1 MSQINDYFFHRNNIN
16 SNNQLEI
23 VVMKKIMRAE
33 NVLSAFI
40 VAFLLLGFQ
49 AVSTAQEQG
58 SSGIQSGDWI
68 VRAGMVNVDPKSN
81 NGAIVTV
88 SDDSSLSINFTYM
101 ITDNIGLDVLG
112 ALPFEHDLYTTLT
125 VETAL
130 AGLDLDV
137 PAGTWAASTE
147 HLPPTV
153 SAIYYFTPGSNFR
166 PYVGVGL
173 NYTKFFHEST
183 KGGVLGELG
192 LKPKI
197 DSTTGLSFQVGFDV
211 DVSDT
216 LILNVDYRKVNI
228 EPDAKL
234 FTESTGETFAT
245 TGVFKA
251 PLNPSVFM
259 VQLAMKF

>member
-1 MSQINDYFFHRNNIN
+1 MIIFFTGIII
-16 SNNQLEI
+16 SSINQLG
-23 VVMKKIMRAE
+23 VMVMRKIMKAE
-33 NVLSAFI
+33 NVLLAFV
-40 VAFLLLGFQ
+40 VAFLLGFQ
-49 AVSTAQEQG
+49 AVAIAQEQT

-68 VRAGMVNVDPKSN
+68 VRAGMVNVDPQSN
-81 NGAIVTV
+81 NGDIVTV
-88 SDDSSLSINFTYM
+88 SDDTRLSINFTYM
-101 ITDNIGLDVLG
+101 VTDNIGLDVLG
-112 ALPFEHDLYTTLT
+112 ALPFEHDLYTTPT

-130 AGLDLDV
+130 GI
-137 PAGTWAASTE
+137 PTGTWAASTE

-153 SAIYYFTPGSNFR
+153 SAIYHFSPGSNFR

-183 KGGVLGELG
+183 KGGVLGDLG

-197 DSTTGLSFQVGFDV
+197 DSTTGLSFQIGFDF

-216 LILNVDYRKVNI
+216 LILNVDYRKIDI
-228 EPDAKL
+228 EPDAEL
-234 FTESTGETFAT
+234 FTESTGVTFLA
-245 TGVFKA
+245 FDA